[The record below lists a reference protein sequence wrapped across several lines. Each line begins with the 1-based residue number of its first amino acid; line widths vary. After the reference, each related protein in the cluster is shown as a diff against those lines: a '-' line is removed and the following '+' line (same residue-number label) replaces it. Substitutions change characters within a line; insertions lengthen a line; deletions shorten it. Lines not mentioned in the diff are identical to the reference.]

1 MNFRDR
7 LVQKHAE
14 EQQHEERIVFNF
26 YNWEADVDVWCM
38 RGNIVGLLYN
48 LIWVAKKLWDKIELT
63 DEEKQKIVKQW
74 KREIKD
80 FIK

>member
-14 EQQHEERIVFNF
+14 EQLDERIIFSFN
-26 YNWEADVDVWCM
+26 NWEADVDVWCM

-48 LIWVAKKLWDKIELT
+48 FIWVAKKMWDQIELT
-63 DEEKQKIVKQW
+63 DEEKQKIVKQR
-74 KREIKD
+74 KREMKD